1 MLDDRLYFEAWRHAK
16 IPPGEVELM
25 PSATRNRPGGETV
38 KILTPRIH
46 GFLDFLVVIVFFLA
60 PLVFNLPGLAAVVS
74 YLLGGVHLVL
84 TLLTASL
91 PGAAEAIPLTVH
103 GAIELL
109 ISIVLIVGPLL
120 LPILGIPVFPPAI
133 IFYVGIGLVILV
145 IRLITNYREA

>member
-1 MLDDRLYFEAWRHAK
+1 
-16 IPPGEVELM
+16 M
-25 PSATRNRPGGETV
+25 PSATRNRPGGEKV

-60 PLVFNLPGLAAVVS
+60 PLVFNLPGLTAVVS

-103 GAIELL
+103 GAIELI
-109 ISIVLIVGPLL
+109 ISIILIVGPLL